1 MIYWRNK
8 VKIFILCTFLLF
20 PLSTI
25 NAAQTIN
32 NNLLEFSLALS
43 KSETYFNFYS
53 TTYKTSS
60 KKWGI
65 NWYESFSDYFHAGL
79 ELGNIEMNQVDN
91 PLPSSQY
98 TSGEYAGLL
107 LRFLPI
113 TTPTFAL
120 TFNLNYRYN
129 RAQGESTNQLTE
141 FTWDETLLLS
151 QVNFRPIE
159 NFILFLAADYQVL
172 SGEQRVS
179 GNVTKVTSFKENEHY
194 GYRFG
199 LNFITNRTG
208 TVGVEWFSGF
218 NSGTKL
224 YFSRKF

>member
-1 MIYWRNK
+1 M
-8 VKIFILCTFLLF
+8 F
-20 PLSTI
+20 PLSTV
-25 NAAQTIN
+25 NAARVIN

-43 KSETYFNFYS
+43 KSDTYLKFFS
-53 TTYKTSS
+53 TPYKTSFR
-60 KKWGI
+60 KWGI

-79 ELGNIEMNQVDN
+79 ELGDIEMNMIDN

-98 TSGEYAGLL
+98 TSGEYAGIL

-113 TTPTFAL
+113 STPTFSL

-129 RAQGESTNQLTE
+129 QTQGESSNQLTE
-141 FTWDETLLLS
+141 FTWDETVLLS
-151 QVNFRPIE
+151 QVNFLPID
-159 NFILFLAADYQVL
+159 NIRLFLGADYQVV
-172 SGEQRVS
+172 SGEQHDS
-179 GNVTKVTSFKENEHY
+179 GSVTKITSFKENEQY
-194 GYRFG
+194 GYHFG
-199 LNFITNRTG
+199 LDFITNRTG